1 MLKRG
6 ADLAKLENVVRL
18 LADGEPLPP
27 QCHDHALSG
36 DMAGTRDCHV
46 TPNWLLLYRIEA
58 DILVLVLTRTGTHAD
73 LFGK

>member
-46 TPNWLLLYRIEA
+46 TPNWLLLYRIED